1 MRKIL
6 ILFAHPAF
14 EKSRVN
20 VHLVDDLQNIEG
32 VTFFDVYEH
41 YPEMDI
47 DVEEQQALL
56 LEHDVIVFHHP
67 FFWYSTPAILK
78 EWQDLVLEHGWAYG
92 AEGNALKDKL
102 FFNTIT
108 TGGQSEAYSVDGFH
122 KVTMRQLLIP
132 IEKTAKLCKMTFLPP
147 YVVHGSHSITSEKVK
162 YHRVDYQELLELLYS
177 DKLDIDRAV
186 KLDYLNDYFIKD
198 KNKDQTKI

>member
-1 MRKIL
+1 MRNIL

-20 VHLVDDLQNIEG
+20 IHLVDDLQDIEG

-41 YPEMDI
+41 YPDMDI
-47 DVEEQQALL
+47 DVKEQQDLL
-56 LEHDVIVFHHP
+56 NKHDIIVFHHP
-67 FFWYSTPAILK
+67 FFWYSTPSILK

-92 AEGNALKDKL
+92 AEGNALKGKL

-108 TGGQSEAYSVDGFH
+108 TGGRSEAYSVDGFH

-132 IEKTAKLCKMTFLPP
+132 IEKTARLCKMIFLPP
-147 YVVHGSHSITSEKVK
+147 YVIHGSHSITPEKVR
-162 YHRVDYQELLELLYS
+162 YHKVDYWELLELLHNEE
-177 DKLDIDRAV
+177 LDIERAV
-186 KLDYLNDYFIKD
+186 KLDYLNDYLINDRNRD
-198 KNKDQTKI
+198 KTRI